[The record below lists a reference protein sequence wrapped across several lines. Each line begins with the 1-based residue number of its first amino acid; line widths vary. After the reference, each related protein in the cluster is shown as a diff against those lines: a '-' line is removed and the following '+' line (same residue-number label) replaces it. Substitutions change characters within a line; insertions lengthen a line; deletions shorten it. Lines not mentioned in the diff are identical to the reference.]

1 MALPSR
7 LLLRPAVLASVLAH
21 GGLVAAGLFGLG
33 EAPLTRPATI
43 TGFVS
48 EAWSGAEDADATPWV
63 PEVAREVEAVTAEP
77 RPAEATVEEELP
89 PDLPWPDAPPTETR
103 SGFGGVP
110 VGLRTRAET
119 PPAPSAAPPPAPV
132 AVPQVAQRA
141 GGGPTRGAVRVGN
154 HKPPY
159 PREALARG
167 WQGVAR
173 VVVDVREDGTV
184 GGVRL
189 AESSG
194 YALLDDAAL
203 AAARAWRYEPRLVDG
218 VPAPDLLKV
227 PVVFRIR

>member
-1 MALPSR
+1 MATPSR

-21 GGLVAAGLFGLG
+21 GGLVAAGLLALG
-33 EAPLTRPATI
+33 EPPVTRPATI

-48 EAWSGAEDADATPWV
+48 EAGSGPVDSDATPPV
-63 PEVAREVEAVTAEP
+63 PQVARDVEAVAAEP
-77 RPAEATVEEELP
+77 RPAEAIVEEELP
-89 PDLPWPDAPPTETR
+89 PDLPWAAAPPTATR
-103 SGFGGVP
+103 TGFDRVP

-119 PPAPSAAPPPAPV
+119 APSPSAAPPSAPV

-159 PREALARG
+159 PPEALARG

-173 VVVDVREDGTV
+173 VVVDVREDGRV

-194 YALLDDAAL
+194 YGLLDDAAVT
-203 AAARAWRYEPRLVDG
+203 AAWGWRYEPRLVDG